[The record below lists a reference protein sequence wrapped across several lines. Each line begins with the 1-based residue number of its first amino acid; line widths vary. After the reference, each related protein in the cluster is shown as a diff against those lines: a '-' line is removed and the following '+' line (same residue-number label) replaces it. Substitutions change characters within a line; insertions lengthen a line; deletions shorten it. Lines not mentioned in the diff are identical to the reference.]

1 MWDYIGL
8 IIIAVFCI
16 VNIKKFLKEIKKG
29 IYK

>member
-8 IIIAVFCI
+8 LIIAIFCI
-16 VNIKKFLKEIKKG
+16 VQIKKFLAEIKKG